1 MVWSRSFVR
10 RGAALAVVAFAAV
23 TAAVG
28 ASQGAPTRF
37 LVLDTTFGLVFVVA
51 GLVAWERRPDVSTGP
66 LLLASGFFW
75 FVGSYAPAGLEPY
88 ATLGFAFER
97 SYDLI
102 LAFLVLTF
110 AGGRLERPA
119 RVVLW
124 VMAGAM
130 AVRSASRLLMGCA
143 CAPGSFAVFEDPGVF
158 DGIQL
163 VTSVLIAIAA
173 IGVAV
178 LAVQRLRRSSPATR
192 RVLSPVAVAGVVAA
206 LVATWDALDLTTF
219 ILTGDGLVRLPE
231 PWREVVSWTIIA
243 AVALVPIGLLF
254 GVLRLRSG
262 LGPLAR
268 LAVELDRGLDPRQ
281 LEGSLRHAL
290 GDPSLE
296 LFIWSRDPP
305 TWLDASGQAVDE
317 PSEGSRAVTF
327 LERGEEPIAAVLHD
341 WGLREDPGL
350 VAATTSVLRLAI
362 ENERL
367 AAEVR
372 EQLAEVRA
380 SRARLVAA
388 AEEERERIE
397 RDLHDGA
404 QQRLVGLALSLQEAR
419 DEARTW
425 NPEAPFLPQLDEATE
440 ELLSAID
447 ELRELARGIHPA
459 VLTEEGLAIA
469 VTSLAR
475 RSTVPVTVEVTVDGR
490 LSTPVEAT
498 AYYVVAEALTNVTR
512 HARARSATVRLAQRN
527 GMLEL
532 EVRDD
537 GVGGADQARGSGLRG
552 LADRLDAISGEL
564 RVSSP
569 PGEGTVLEASIPC
582 A

>member
-1 MVWSRSFVR
+1 MV
-10 RGAALAVVAFAAV
+10 AAAVVAFAVV

-66 LLLASGFFW
+66 LLIASGFFW

-110 AGGRLERPA
+110 AGGRLGRPA
-119 RVVLW
+119 RIVLW
-124 VMAGAM
+124 GMAGAM
-130 AVRSASRLLMGCA
+130 AVRTLSRLLMGCA
-143 CAPGSFAVFEDPGVF
+143 CAPSPFDVLEDPDVF
-158 DGIQL
+158 DATQL
-163 VTSVLIAIAA
+163 VTSVVIAIAA
-173 IGVAV
+173 VGVAI
-178 LAVQRLRRSSPATR
+178 LAVQRLRRSSRATA
-192 RVLSPVAVAGVVAA
+192 RVLRPVAIAGVVAA
-206 LVATWDALDLTTF
+206 LVATWDALDLATF
-219 ILTGDGLVRLPE
+219 ILTGEGLVRLPD
-231 PWREVVSWTIIA
+231 PWGEVVSWTIIA
-243 AVALVPIGLLF
+243 AVALIPIALLF
-254 GVLRLRSG
+254 GVLRLRSVRE
-262 LGPLAR
+262 PLAR
-268 LAVELDRGLDPRQ
+268 LALELGRGLDPRQ
-281 LEGSLRHAL
+281 LQRSLRHAL

-296 LFIWSRDPP
+296 LFMWSRDPP
-305 TWLDASGQAVDE
+305 TWLDTDGQAVPE
-317 PSEGSRAVTF
+317 PSEGARAVTV
-327 LERGEEPIAAVLHD
+327 LERDGEPIAAVLHD

-367 AAEVR
+367 TADVR
-372 EQLAEVRA
+372 TQLEEVRA
-380 SRARLVAA
+380 SRARLLAA
-388 AEEERERIE
+388 AEEERQRIE

-419 DEARTW
+419 DEARALD
-425 NPEAPFLPQLDEATE
+425 PEASFLSRLDDAAE
-440 ELLSAID
+440 ELVSAID

-459 VLTEEGLAIA
+459 VLTEDGLEIA

-475 RSTVPVTVEVTVDGR
+475 RATVPVTVDVNLEGR
-490 LSTPVEAT
+490 LPAPVEAT

-512 HARARSATVRLAQRN
+512 HARARSASVRLARRN
-527 GMLEL
+527 GLLEL

-537 GVGGADQARGSGLRG
+537 GIGGADQVRGSGLRG
-552 LADRLDAISGEL
+552 LADRLDAVSGEM

-569 PGEGTVLEASIPC
+569 PGEGTVLEAEIPC
-582 A
+582 E